1 MKLHACRH
9 CGSRLGTY
17 AELQEH
23 LKTHRNVCVTCFRVF
38 SNRAN
43 LLAHTCKVE
52 EFLCEVCQRSYSSQ
66 TKLARHKRETSC
78 RHSLPPEAKR
88 QKPMPPTEDLEAPP
102 QRLVDEYGAELQDV
116 IIQHWGSIR
125 THTSHGPVQSRYNF
139 RLTTSDTAGL
149 ELGHIF
155 AEQTTAFKLN
165 ISYGFI
171 LRNRTSGRHIYYHSS
186 CNCCGRYLNE
196 PSLIT
201 NADTFENFLERIK
214 EPDILK
220 WALSQRPNSEW
231 VVELVTNATIFVN
244 RILQHPIGC
253 VGIVLPHHV
262 KFNKA
267 VTALEKDLHCRPYV
281 DNLCL
286 FRCIR
291 LHLDQNAKTLYAKYT
306 DEPVETF
313 EGVTI
318 DELHKVETLFEVNII
333 VYKLIDTSAQL
344 VRRSLRKYA
353 NTMYVNLHETH
364 FSLIHDIKAY
374 SHSYRCSKCE
384 DSLWKYPA
392 WLERHE
398 LTCEAGVRRVYGGGV
413 YHTTPSVFQRLDDE
427 GITVVDT
434 LKFYPYRATFD
445 FECFFDREN
454 LPTDSD
460 RVQWIARHIPLSV
473 SLASNVPGHETP
485 QCYVTDGDSDKL
497 VGSMM
502 SDLSAI
508 SDAAFDMLMPSY
520 DNVLNE
526 LEVWK
531 DAWDEA
537 ERKAPREDDSKLED
551 AEEVVVEESK
561 TNPYK
566 TLIGQLLGWL
576 HQLSVIGFN
585 SGRYDLNVIKQFFIP
600 YLLKPSKQ
608 DNEDV
613 EEEEADDDDETRF
626 VIKRQNTFM
635 CFATKKLKFLDIT
648 SYLAPGFSYDKYL
661 KAYGCE
667 LQKGH
672 FPYEYMDDIGKLE
685 DRALPPQEAFYSRLK
700 NEGISDDDYARCQVV
715 WCANRMKSMR
725 DFLVWYNNRDVVPF
739 LEAIDKQFTFY
750 KQQNIDMFKDGVS
763 VPGLTLLYL
772 FNDLPSN
779 TFFTVFNQTNSDLHL
794 LVKDN
799 IVGGPAIIFHRYH
812 EKDVTKIR
820 GEETCR
826 SIVGYDANAL
836 YLWALMQDMPTG
848 WYTRRREEKQFR
860 PQQAQPFGQM
870 AVQWL
875 TWESAKNGCAIRHQ
889 VNGREKRIGKLPVD
903 GWCAEARTAY
913 QFHGCFFHGCPKCY
927 DQTETNSV
935 NGKTMAELLENT
947 RCNTAYLRR
956 HVEVVE
962 MWECEWKDI
971 CK

>member
-17 AELQEH
+17 AELQQH

-38 SNRAN
+38 SNSAN

-52 EFLCEVCQRSYSSQ
+52 EFLCDVCQRSYSTQ

-102 QRLVDEYGAELQDV
+102 QPLVDEYGAELQDV

-171 LRNRTSGRHIYYHSS
+171 LRNRTSGRHRYYHSS

-267 VTALEKDLHCRPYV
+267 VTALEKDHHCRPYV

-286 FRCIR
+286 FRCIG

-333 VYKLIDTSAQL
+333 VYKLNDTSAQL

-384 DSLWKYPA
+384 DSL
-392 WLERHE
+392 
-398 LTCEAGVRRVYGGGV
+398 
-413 YHTTPSVFQRLDDE
+413 
-427 GITVVDT
+427 
-434 LKFYPYRATFD
+434 
-445 FECFFDREN
+445 
-454 LPTDSD
+454 
-460 RVQWIARHIPLSV
+460 
-473 SLASNVPGHETP
+473 
-485 QCYVTDGDSDKL
+485 
-497 VGSMM
+497 
-502 SDLSAI
+502 
-508 SDAAFDMLMPSY
+508 
-520 DNVLNE
+520 
-526 LEVWK
+526 
-531 DAWDEA
+531 
-537 ERKAPREDDSKLED
+537 
-551 AEEVVVEESK
+551 
-561 TNPYK
+561 
-566 TLIGQLLGWL
+566 
-576 HQLSVIGFN
+576 
-585 SGRYDLNVIKQFFIP
+585 
-600 YLLKPSKQ
+600 
-608 DNEDV
+608 
-613 EEEEADDDDETRF
+613 
-626 VIKRQNTFM
+626 
-635 CFATKKLKFLDIT
+635 
-648 SYLAPGFSYDKYL
+648 
-661 KAYGCE
+661 
-667 LQKGH
+667 
-672 FPYEYMDDIGKLE
+672 
-685 DRALPPQEAFYSRLK
+685 
-700 NEGISDDDYARCQVV
+700 
-715 WCANRMKSMR
+715 
-725 DFLVWYNNRDVVPF
+725 
-739 LEAIDKQFTFY
+739 
-750 KQQNIDMFKDGVS
+750 
-763 VPGLTLLYL
+763 
-772 FNDLPSN
+772 
-779 TFFTVFNQTNSDLHL
+779 
-794 LVKDN
+794 
-799 IVGGPAIIFHRYH
+799 
-812 EKDVTKIR
+812 
-820 GEETCR
+820 
-826 SIVGYDANAL
+826 
-836 YLWALMQDMPTG
+836 
-848 WYTRRREEKQFR
+848 
-860 PQQAQPFGQM
+860 
-870 AVQWL
+870 
-875 TWESAKNGCAIRHQ
+875 
-889 VNGREKRIGKLPVD
+889 
-903 GWCAEARTAY
+903 
-913 QFHGCFFHGCPKCY
+913 
-927 DQTETNSV
+927 
-935 NGKTMAELLENT
+935 
-947 RCNTAYLRR
+947 
-956 HVEVVE
+956 
-962 MWECEWKDI
+962 
-971 CK
+971 

>member
-1 MKLHACRH
+1 MCD
-9 CGSRLGTY
+9 
-17 AELQEH
+17 
-23 LKTHRNVCVTCFRVF
+23 
-38 SNRAN
+38 
-43 LLAHTCKVE
+43 
-52 EFLCEVCQRSYSSQ
+52 VCQRSYSSQ

-88 QKPMPPTEDLEAPP
+88 QKPMPPTEDLETPP
-102 QRLVDEYGAELQDV
+102 QPLVDEYGAELQDV

-165 ISYGFI
+165 IYYGFI
-171 LRNRTSGRHIYYHSS
+171 LRNRTSGRHRYYHSS

-267 VTALEKDLHCRPYV
+267 VTALEKDHHCRPYV

-286 FRCIR
+286 FRCIG

-333 VYKLIDTSAQL
+333 VYNLNDTSAQL

-392 WLERHE
+392 WWERHE

-434 LKFYPYRATFD
+434 LRFYPYRATFD

-502 SDLSAI
+502 SDISAI

-526 LEVWK
+526 LEVRK

-551 AEEVVVEESK
+551 AEEVEVEESK

-576 HQLSVIGFN
+576 HQLPVIGFN

-672 FPYEYMDDIGKLE
+672 FPYEYMDDIWKLE
-685 DRALPPQEAFYSRLK
+685 DRALPPQEALYSRLK

-763 VPGLTLLYL
+763 
-772 FNDLPSN
+772 
-779 TFFTVFNQTNSDLHL
+779 
-794 LVKDN
+794 
-799 IVGGPAIIFHRYH
+799 
-812 EKDVTKIR
+812 
-820 GEETCR
+820 
-826 SIVGYDANAL
+826 
-836 YLWALMQDMPTG
+836 
-848 WYTRRREEKQFR
+848 FR
-860 PQQAQPFGQM
+860 A
-870 AVQWL
+870 
-875 TWESAKNGCAIRHQ
+875 
-889 VNGREKRIGKLPVD
+889 
-903 GWCAEARTAY
+903 
-913 QFHGCFFHGCPKCY
+913 
-927 DQTETNSV
+927 
-935 NGKTMAELLENT
+935 
-947 RCNTAYLRR
+947 
-956 HVEVVE
+956 
-962 MWECEWKDI
+962 
-971 CK
+971 